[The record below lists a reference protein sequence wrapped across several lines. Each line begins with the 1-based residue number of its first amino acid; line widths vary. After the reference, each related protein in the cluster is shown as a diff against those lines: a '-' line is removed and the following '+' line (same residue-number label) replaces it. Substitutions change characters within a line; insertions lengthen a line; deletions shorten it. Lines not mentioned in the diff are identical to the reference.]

1 MGATVA
7 DVDIARMNAQ
17 TARMNAE
24 TAQTNANETN
34 EPSASEI
41 YNNAVKN
48 IDNSMYVYKDNEGR
62 ISVTDPQALR
72 NYIISLNLPDELTD
86 SLLLR
91 YGLPINQ

>member
-1 MGATVA
+1 
-7 DVDIARMNAQ
+7 
-17 TARMNAE
+17 
-24 TAQTNANETN
+24 
-34 EPSASEI
+34 
-41 YNNAVKN
+41 VKN